1 MRLDS
6 NPLVFVRARLQ
17 SCRISDGIKPALA
30 AAVCCPQRLSSG
42 AKALSEKSVLSA
54 WLKPCPYDASTTVR
68 GTQRGFTL
76 LEALV
81 ATAVLGAAV
90 AALLGLLSG
99 SLRNAARIEAPEQ
112 ALLLGQSKLNELISA
127 GVSETTGETRP
138 LPFDQTL
145 AGRWDERFRWEARA
159 LRFRPAASAAEGSSL
174 ERTPGEILLARITL
188 DVFWRTANEQTERK
202 LSFETYQ
209 LRVEPA
215 E

>member
-1 MRLDS
+1 MTKSEPNQSPERKRRVVSELGTRDS
-6 NPLVFVRARLQ
+6 GFGKQRRAE
-17 SCRISDGIKPALA
+17 SRIANRES
-30 AAVCCPQRLSSG
+30 RSG
-42 AKALSEKSVLSA
+42 L
-54 WLKPCPYDASTTVR
+54 
-68 GTQRGFTL
+68 RGFTL

-90 AALLGLLSG
+90 AALLGLLSV

-127 GVSETTGETRP
+127 GVTGENPSSRP
-138 LPFDQTL
+138 GGIRADGEASQTHALPFDQTV

-159 LRFRPAASAAEGSSL
+159 TRFRSSP
-174 ERTPGEILLARITL
+174 ERTPEEVLLARITL

-209 LRVEPA
+209 LRREPN
-215 E
+215 EGNRE

>member
-1 MRLDS
+1 MRKQVESGFGPRDS
-6 NPLVFVRARLQ
+6 GFGKQRRAE
-17 SCRISDGIKPALA
+17 SRIANRES
-30 AAVCCPQRLSSG
+30 RSG
-42 AKALSEKSVLSA
+42 L
-54 WLKPCPYDASTTVR
+54 
-68 GTQRGFTL
+68 RGFTL

-90 AALLGLLSG
+90 AALLGLLSV

-127 GVSETTGETRP
+127 GVTEEICPPSLRADGEASQTHA

-159 LRFRPAASAAEGSSL
+159 TRFRSSPA
-174 ERTPGEILLARITL
+174 RTPGETLLARITL

-209 LRVEPA
+209 LRREPN
-215 E
+215 EGNRE